1 MPFEFEAGARRKI
14 AVIGGGISGM
24 GAAWALSEHN
34 DVTLIEAA
42 PRLGGHARTKLAG
55 KRGNQPV
62 DTGFIVYNR
71 VNYPNLVRFFEML
84 KVPVVP
90 SDMSFGASIDG
101 GRLEFSLAN
110 LQGIFA
116 QKRNLVNLRYLA
128 MLRDILRF
136 NAGAEA
142 SVAAYPDQTI
152 GQLIQRMGL
161 SDGFRDF
168 YLAPMSGAIWSTPVD
183 RILDFPAQAM
193 ITFFKNHNLLQ
204 ATGQHQWYTVAGGSV
219 EYVNR
224 LAEAMTQRGVTI
236 RLGAAVAGVRR
247 WGLGSEVRCAGGDW
261 ERFDDVVMATH
272 SDDSLRML
280 VDPTSPERE
289 ILGAIRYQPN
299 TVTLHADASLMPKR
313 RSAWASWVYAED
325 KDAPADG
332 IDLTYWMN
340 NLQPIPHDDLHLVT
354 LNTRRPIREELIY
367 DQTVLR
373 HPVYDLAALAAQKRL
388 AAVNG
393 ARNIWFCGAWTKNGF
408 HEDGLSSGLEVA
420 ARIEQRRVRSTA
432 AA

>member
-1 MPFEFEAGARRKI
+1 
-14 AVIGGGISGM
+14 
-24 GAAWALSEHN
+24 
-34 DVTLIEAA
+34 
-42 PRLGGHARTKLAG
+42 
-55 KRGNQPV
+55 
-62 DTGFIVYNR
+62 

-84 KVPVVP
+84 KVPVVS

-110 LQGIFA
+110 LRGIFA
-116 QKRNLVNLRYLA
+116 QKRNLVNFRYLA
-128 MLRDILRF
+128 MLRDILWF

-161 SDGFRDF
+161 SDGFRDL

-193 ITFFKNHNLLQ
+193 ISFFKNHNLLQ

-224 LAEAMTQRGVTI
+224 LAEAMTRRGVTI

-247 WGLGSEVRCAGGDW
+247 WGLGSEVRCVGGAW

-280 VDPTSPERE
+280 VDPTVSERE

-325 KDAPADG
+325 KDASGDG

-373 HPVYDLAALAAQKRL
+373 HPVYDLGALAAQKRL
-388 AAVNG
+388 TAVNG

-420 ARIEQRRVRSTA
+420 ARIEQMRVRSTA